1 MKSGVVSSNNS
12 ATSPSIVS
20 GHPLGQSPPQKQ
32 RNNTKLQEYSV
43 EDDEHLRS
51 AVRRCLATAL
61 GMKPEHDDHH
71 DMDHGISPHPRH
83 ASTSQTMQQSPESSR
98 YSSRYYYP
106 MDLFSVAGTADTSA
120 SPSLGA
126 LSVPYD
132 EDIDALSTVSSAQ
145 SGTDST
151 AFTDHHHLHQ
161 ALSANDVQILF
172 FAKDAVLVKEGEHNN
187 GLFFVIDGLLEV
199 SMTPADAEDISL
211 ERDPA
216 EESASSSSS
225 SPGGK
230 RKSSSS
236 RDDKRKSHRRFTLS
250 PSPTPS
256 TSTSSISS
264 QISDRDAGGA
274 GLLSD
279 AEEAGGIIPMLEGS
293 ELVEKHG
300 PVLASKAPA
309 GRASQQSDEKDPKHK
324 AKKPLFVIRPGGLA
338 GYLEALTGH
347 PSFVEIR
354 AKRDTYVGYLSRKS
368 LDRIIDKHP
377 SVMLKLAQRLVGLLS
392 PLILHID
399 LALDWMQVHSSQII
413 CREGQPSDSIYM
425 VLHGRLRTIRGKK
438 EGGIEIIGEFGRG
451 DCVCELEALAGIKAP
466 STLHAIRDS
475 ELARLPKTLFNALAL
490 RHPEIT
496 LQISRMVA
504 SRSLELMTNATP
516 GQGKNMFR
524 IGGQH
529 SGAGGMGGGSMV
541 APTRSSSSMM
551 QSANVPYVITPE
563 LYGHNNAN
571 LKTVGIIP
579 VNASVPVTEFAEN
592 LKSALVQT
600 VGATCALLNS
610 ATITS
615 VMGKHAFSRLGKLKL
630 GSWLAEQEEKFR
642 IVLYLA
648 DSGVKSQWTRTCI
661 RQADTVLLVGLGDGD
676 PSVGEYERFMINM
689 KTTARKELVLLHG
702 ERSCTTGTTRNWLK
716 NRLWIQA
723 HHHIFMPMRKHATL
737 ANERLIRPPWLR
749 ETGRKMTE
757 NSMKM
762 MKKAKAQLEKYHSVV
777 PTFGRLL
784 VVKKNTSAQL
794 GSASN
799 AARDDFARLA
809 RRLCGKS
816 VALVLGGGGARG
828 ISHIGV
834 IQALEEANVPIDIIG
849 GTSIGSFVGGLYAR
863 NRDLV
868 STIARSKMFSSRMT
882 SIWRNLMD
890 LTYPLTAWF
899 TGHEFN
905 RSIFKCLGDSQ
916 IEDFWLPYFAV
927 TTNITYSRMEVH
939 TTGYAWR
946 YIRASM
952 SLSGYMPP
960 ICENGNMLV
969 DGGYMDNLPV
979 SVAKSMGADIII
991 AVDVAS
997 EDDTSP
1003 VHYGD
1008 SVSGWWALLYN
1019 FSPFRSYNVPSI
1031 AEIQS
1036 RLAYVS
1042 SVSKLEEAK
1051 VTDGT
1056 LYVKM
1061 PVQQWGTL
1069 EFNKFVDIMQLGYD
1083 TGRQIIDGW
1092 RKAGYASGCLVMED
1106 VDLPRG
1112 KQVKGT
1118 RGRRN
1123 SI

>member
-1 MKSGVVSSNNS
+1 MLILVIPEEAFHKLTAKFPKAAAHIVQVILTRFQRVTLMTGHRYLGLTKELLRLEKLVNESASMSALPDNLFVPGGMERLRRKFAQPSNESGDTSSPSVPSEMSPSESSGFIQAMDIPSTPSLSMKSGVVSSNNS

-279 AEEAGGIIPMLEGS
+279 AEEAGGIVPMLEGS

-392 PLILHID
+392 PLSKYQKD
-399 LALDWMQVHSSQII
+399 
-413 CREGQPSDSIYM
+413 P
-425 VLHGRLRTIRGKK
+425 
-438 EGGIEIIGEFGRG
+438 
-451 DCVCELEALAGIKAP
+451 DCC
-466 STLHAIRDS
+466 
-475 ELARLPKTLFNALAL
+475 
-490 RHPEIT
+490 
-496 LQISRMVA
+496 
-504 SRSLELMTNATP
+504 
-516 GQGKNMFR
+516 
-524 IGGQH
+524 
-529 SGAGGMGGGSMV
+529 
-541 APTRSSSSMM
+541 
-551 QSANVPYVITPE
+551 
-563 LYGHNNAN
+563 
-571 LKTVGIIP
+571 
-579 VNASVPVTEFAEN
+579 
-592 LKSALVQT
+592 
-600 VGATCALLNS
+600 
-610 ATITS
+610 
-615 VMGKHAFSRLGKLKL
+615 
-630 GSWLAEQEEKFR
+630 
-642 IVLYLA
+642 
-648 DSGVKSQWTRTCI
+648 
-661 RQADTVLLVGLGDGD
+661 
-676 PSVGEYERFMINM
+676 
-689 KTTARKELVLLHG
+689 
-702 ERSCTTGTTRNWLK
+702 
-716 NRLWIQA
+716 
-723 HHHIFMPMRKHATL
+723 
-737 ANERLIRPPWLR
+737 
-749 ETGRKMTE
+749 
-757 NSMKM
+757 
-762 MKKAKAQLEKYHSVV
+762 QLE
-777 PTFGRLL
+777 
-784 VVKKNTSAQL
+784 
-794 GSASN
+794 
-799 AARDDFARLA
+799 
-809 RRLCGKS
+809 
-816 VALVLGGGGARG
+816 
-828 ISHIGV
+828 I
-834 IQALEEANVPIDIIG
+834 
-849 GTSIGSFVGGLYAR
+849 
-863 NRDLV
+863 
-868 STIARSKMFSSRMT
+868 
-882 SIWRNLMD
+882 
-890 LTYPLTAWF
+890 
-899 TGHEFN
+899 HEYLF
-905 RSIFKCLGDSQ
+905 
-916 IEDFWLPYFAV
+916 
-927 TTNITYSRMEVH
+927 
-939 TTGYAWR
+939 
-946 YIRASM
+946 
-952 SLSGYMPP
+952 
-960 ICENGNMLV
+960 
-969 DGGYMDNLPV
+969 
-979 SVAKSMGADIII
+979 
-991 AVDVAS
+991 
-997 EDDTSP
+997 
-1003 VHYGD
+1003 
-1008 SVSGWWALLYN
+1008 
-1019 FSPFRSYNVPSI
+1019 
-1031 AEIQS
+1031 
-1036 RLAYVS
+1036 
-1042 SVSKLEEAK
+1042 
-1051 VTDGT
+1051 
-1056 LYVKM
+1056 
-1061 PVQQWGTL
+1061 
-1069 EFNKFVDIMQLGYD
+1069 
-1083 TGRQIIDGW
+1083 
-1092 RKAGYASGCLVMED
+1092 
-1106 VDLPRG
+1106 
-1112 KQVKGT
+1112 
-1118 RGRRN
+1118 
-1123 SI
+1123 